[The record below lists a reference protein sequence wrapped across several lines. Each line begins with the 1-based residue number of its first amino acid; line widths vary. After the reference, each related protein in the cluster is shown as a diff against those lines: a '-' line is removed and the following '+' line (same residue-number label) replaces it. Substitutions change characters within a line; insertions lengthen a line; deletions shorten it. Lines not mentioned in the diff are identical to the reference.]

1 MADTIIIGGGCHGAS
16 LAYHLALRGVRDVAL
31 VERRGLAG
39 GNTGKSGAIVRQH
52 YSTPAT
58 ARLAH
63 RALRVFENFR
73 NIVGGDIDPGFRR
86 TGMLVLAGPRDAAV
100 LRANVEMQQGLDI
113 GTELIDPASVRE
125 IEPRLALDPG
135 AAVCWEPGA
144 GYADPVATTAAYAYA
159 AQRLGATL
167 HLGVTVT
174 AIRVENGRVRGVET
188 DHGFMPAERVAVVAN
203 AWGPA
208 LLAPLGVD
216 VPIVP
221 SRHPIVQLRQPADFG
236 APHPVII
243 DLTRKIYLRPDGAT
257 TTWVGSVDDADAAQP
272 APVDGYHEG
281 VTQDEVATFSR
292 SAATLL
298 PALGPAIHKG
308 GWAGLYDVT
317 PDWQPVV
324 GAAPGLAGLYLALG
338 FSGHGF
344 KLCPVFGDLLAQLI
358 TTGDSPDLHPYRPT
372 RFAEGD
378 LTQGLYAGVVG

>member
-1 MADTIIIGGGCHGAS
+1 MADTIVIGGGCHGAS
-16 LAYHLALRGVRDVAL
+16 LAYHLALRGLRDVAL

-73 NIVGGDIDPGFRR
+73 DIVGGDIDPGFQR
-86 TGMLVLAGPRDAAV
+86 TGMLVLAGPQDADV

-113 GTELIDPASVRE
+113 GTELIDPATARE
-125 IEPRLALDPG
+125 IEPRLAL
-135 AAVCWEPGA
+135 AADAAICWEPDA

-174 AIRVENGRVRGVET
+174 AIRVADGRVRGVET
-188 DHGFMPAERVAVVAN
+188 DQGFLPAERVAVVAN
-203 AWGPA
+203 AWGPV

-221 SRHPIVQLRQPADFG
+221 SRHPIVQLRRPPDFG
-236 APHPVII
+236 PPHPVII
-243 DLTRKIYLRPDGAT
+243 DLTRKLYLRPDGAT
-257 TTWVGSVDDADAAQP
+257 VTWAGSVDEADAVQP
-272 APVDGYHEG
+272 APVDGYLEG
-281 VTQDEVATFSR
+281 VTQDEVAAFSR

-308 GWAGLYDVT
+308 GWAGIYDVT

-324 GAAPGLAGLYLALG
+324 GAAPGVPGLYLALG

-358 TTGDSPDLHPYRPT
+358 TTGESPDLHPYRPT